1 MLFHPKNNNKPKK
14 INFPFKDNIIYL
26 IHYRPPFAYIRQAD
40 RFLLT
45 AFDNFV
51 DEWTIEY
58 NGAEGKVKAI
68 LVYYII
74 LKRKIYFLWFIVVF
88 GVE

>member
-1 MLFHPKNNNKPKK
+1 MWFPLKRQTINNKPKK
-14 INFPFKDNIIYL
+14 VNFPFKDNIIYL

-40 RFLLT
+40 RFLLSV
-45 AFDNFV
+45 FDNFV

-68 LVYYII
+68 LVYYG
-74 LKRKIYFLWFIVVF
+74 LPLMKEKYLNH
-88 GVE
+88 